1 MSKIEVQLG
10 GIRFGKA
17 SDAANWIR
25 FKKAL
30 NEYQIE
36 NPVDDDVFAFVHM
49 ILDKFKLFLAFHA
62 KALEEH
68 TQGRK
73 AGAMYILGYLRFN
86 TPLRDETSS
95 YKLNN
100 KWAMHLG
107 RLTELYDRELKGFFA
122 HREPIQPKLKGV
134 RK

>member
-1 MSKIEVQLG
+1 MKTEIRLG

-17 SDAANWIR
+17 TEAAEWIR

-30 NEYQIE
+30 NEYQAE
-36 NPVDDDVFAFVHM
+36 NPVDDDVFDFVHM
-49 ILDKFKLFLAFHA
+49 ILNKFKLFLAFHKRA
-62 KALEEH
+62 KEVH
-68 TQGRK
+68 TRGRK
-73 AGAMYILGYLRFN
+73 TAAMAILADLRFN

-107 RLTELYDRELKGFFA
+107 RLTELYDRELRGFFA

-134 RK
+134 KK